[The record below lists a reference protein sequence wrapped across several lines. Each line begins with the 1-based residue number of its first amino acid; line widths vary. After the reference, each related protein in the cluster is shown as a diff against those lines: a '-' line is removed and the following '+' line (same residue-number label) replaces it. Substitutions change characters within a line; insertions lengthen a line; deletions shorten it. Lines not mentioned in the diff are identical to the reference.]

1 VTGRLSGKRAVVTAA
16 GQGIGRAI
24 ALAFAQEGARVL
36 ATDIDD
42 AALETLDAAAPG
54 LAVGHLDVLDA
65 DAIAAFA
72 DAVGA
77 VDVLVNV
84 AGYVHHGSILDCEEK
99 DWDFSVDLNVKSMY
113 RMTKAFLPAML
124 AAGGGSIVQIS
135 SVASSVKGFPNR
147 FIYGTTKAAV
157 IGLTK
162 SVAVDFIGRGI
173 RCNAICP
180 GTIET
185 PSWHG
190 RVAAADDAEAARK
203 AFIARQPIGRI
214 GTPEEVAALA
224 VYLASDESAFT
235 TGQALV
241 IDGGTTA

>member
-24 ALAFAQEGARVL
+24 ALAFAHEGARVL

-42 AALETLDAAAPG
+42 TALETLGAAAPG
-54 LAVGHLDVLDA
+54 LAVGHLDVLDV

-72 DAVGA
+72 EAVGA

-113 RMTKAFLPAML
+113 RMTKAFLPAMI

-135 SVASSVKGFPNR
+135 SVASSLKGFPNR

-162 SVAVDFIGRGI
+162 SVAVDFVGRGV

-190 RVAAADDAEAARK
+190 RVAAAEDAEAARK

-224 VYLASDESAFT
+224 VYLASDESTFT

-241 IDGGTTA
+241 IDGGITA

>member
-1 VTGRLSGKRAVVTAA
+1 VVTAA
-16 GQGIGRAI
+16 AQGIGRAI
-24 ALAFAQEGARVL
+24 ALAFAHEGARVL

-42 AALETLDAAAPG
+42 AALAALDDAAPG
-54 LAVGHLDVLDA
+54 LAIGHLDVLDA
-65 DAIAAFA
+65 DAISAFA
-72 DAVGA
+72 EAVGA

-84 AGYVHHGSILDCEEK
+84 AGYVHHGTILDCEEK
-99 DWDFSVDLNVKSMY
+99 DWDFSVNLNVKSMY
-113 RMTKAFLPAML
+113 RMTRAFLPAMIE
-124 AAGGGSIVQIS
+124 AGGGSIVQVS

-162 SVAVDFIGRGI
+162 SVAVDFVGRSV

-241 IDGGTTA
+241 IDGGITA